1 MMLLC
6 LSWCP
11 CNQCCIMN
19 LPLGLCS
26 TATPWP
32 SSFRGH
38 ALPEYKDGKIPPSHC
53 KETSSSKSCSHFT
66 RFGTAP
72 YGNVL
77 ELHFLRRLDYFKNCV
92 NWAQEPRFCNVSS
105 CLWCSLK
112 FENRWCNYRWKDA
125 QPTSAW
131 ISRVRT
137 PRRVVVMNQ
146 FRWKEERSQHSQREH
161 RVKRVSDRKL
171 HVWRIAVHRYFGAN
185 RSRWLQLKGMKGCAE
200 PFLYSL

>member
-1 MMLLC
+1 MAWCCCVCPDVLVISVALWTFHLAYAPQPLHDHPVSGVMLY
-6 LSWCP
+6 
-11 CNQCCIMN
+11 Q
-19 LPLGLCS
+19 S
-26 TATPWP
+26 TKMEK
-32 SSFRGH
+32 S
-38 ALPEYKDGKIPPSHC
+38 PPSHC

-77 ELHFLRRLDYFKNCV
+77 ELHFLHRLDYFKNCV

-125 QPTSAW
+125 QPTSAQ

-146 FRWKEERSQHSQREH
+146 FRWKEERSQHSKREH

-171 HVWRIAVHRYFGAN
+171 HVWRIAVHRYFRG
-185 RSRWLQLKGMKGCAE
+185 E
-200 PFLYSL
+200 